1 MKAIKTCL
9 IVVSLFALF
18 SCEKESE
25 QNSFEFTKSSVG
37 FSSTDDIDAM
47 SEEITD
53 FHDYFIHFFWDNIY
67 KEGMTCDAD
76 FILAMRDI
84 VTDKAKAYPFVY
96 IDKSGFEKDDDDD
109 SFVNLCFDAMKG
121 DTLDLSRE
129 EMLYGDKVDVN
140 FALVEKEANQAAAHL
155 ENLFYTSSTSEKME
169 VAYER
174 YVKQRLG
181 NMKTQQDYLC
191 LRFYTDMYL
200 SSFITWCNIL
210 YGQDGSA
217 AKESNW
223 WSSTWKEVKQTAKE
237 VWNEVK
243 PIVNS
248 DAKGAVKG
256 AIKGLVGG
264 VSGVGTGALKGACT
278 SSAGQCVKNIVR

>member
-1 MKAIKTCL
+1 MKAIKKCL

-37 FSSTDDIDAM
+37 FSSTQDIDAM

-84 VTDKAKAYPFVY
+84 VTDKAKSYPFVY
-96 IDKSGFEKDDDDD
+96 IDKSGFGKYDDDD
-109 SFVNLCFDAMKG
+109 SFVNLCFDGMKG
-121 DTLDLSRE
+121 DTLNLSYV

-140 FALVEKEANQAAAHL
+140 FALVEREANQAVAYL
-155 ENLFYTSSTSEKME
+155 ENLFYTSSTPEQME
-169 VAYER
+169 AAYEK
-174 YVKQRLG
+174 YVEQRLG

-200 SSFITWCNIL
+200 SSFTTWCNIL
-210 YGQDGSA
+210 YGQNDGT
-217 AKESNW
+217 KKSNW
-223 WSSTWKEVKQTAKE
+223 WKSAWDKAKQTAKD
-237 VWNEVK
+237 VWKEVK
-243 PIVNS
+243 PIVKA
-248 DAKGAVKG
+248 DAKGATTG
-256 AIKGLVGG
+256 AMVGLAGGAAGVGG
-264 VSGVGTGALKGACT
+264 GAVSGACIE
-278 SSAGQCVKNIVR
+278 SAGKCIDNILH

>member
-25 QNSFEFTKSSVG
+25 QNSFEFTKSSEY
-37 FSSTDDIDAM
+37 FSSTKDIDAM

-67 KEGMTCDAD
+67 KESMTCDAD

-140 FALVEKEANQAAAHL
+140 FALVEREANQAAAHL
-155 ENLFYTSSTSEKME
+155 ENLFYTSSTPEEME
-169 VAYER
+169 VAYEN
-174 YVKQRLG
+174 YVEKRLD

-200 SSFITWCNIL
+200 SSFTTWCNIL
-210 YGQDGSA
+210 YGQNDGT
-217 AKESNW
+217 KKSNW
-223 WSSTWKEVKQTAKE
+223 WKSAWDKAKQTAKDVWKEVKP
-237 VWNEVK
+237 VVK
-243 PIVNS
+243 A
-248 DAKGAVKG
+248 DAEGAVGG
-256 AIKGLVGG
+256 AVVGMAAGGVGAGPGAVGG
-264 VSGVGTGALKGACT
+264 AAGSSIGKCVG
-278 SSAGQCVKNIVR
+278 NILSK

>member
-1 MKAIKTCL
+1 MKVIKKCL
-9 IVVSLFALF
+9 IVVSLLALF

-25 QNSFEFTKSSVG
+25 QNSFVSTKSSEY
-37 FSSTDDIDAM
+37 FSSTKDIDAM
-47 SEEITD
+47 SEEIAD
-53 FHDYFIHFFWDNIY
+53 FHDYFIHLFWDSIY

-140 FALVEKEANQAAAHL
+140 FALVEREANLAVAYL
-155 ENLFYTSSTSEKME
+155 ENLFYTSSTPEEME
-169 VAYER
+169 ASYER

-191 LRFYTDMYL
+191 LRFYTDVYL
-200 SSFITWCNIL
+200 SSFTTWCNIL
-210 YGQDGSA
+210 YGQDGNA

-223 WSSTWKEVKQTAKE
+223 WSSTWKEIKQTAKE
-237 VWNEVK
+237 VWNDVK
-243 PIVNS
+243 PVVKS

-256 AIKGLVGG
+256 AIKGVLGG
-264 VSGVGTGALKGACT
+264 VAGVGTGALKGACT
-278 SSAGQCVKNIVR
+278 SSAGQCIKDIVR

>member
-1 MKAIKTCL
+1 MKAIKKCL

-76 FILAMRDI
+76 FILAMQDI
-84 VTDKAKAYPFVY
+84 VNDKAKVYPFVY

-121 DTLDLSRE
+121 DTLNLSYV

-140 FALVEKEANQAAAHL
+140 FALVEREANQAAIHL
-155 ENLFYTSSTSEKME
+155 ENLFYTSSTPEQME
-169 VAYER
+169 AAYEK
-174 YVKQRLG
+174 YVEQRLG

-200 SSFITWCNIL
+200 SSFTTWCNIL
-210 YGQDGSA
+210 YGQNDGT
-217 AKESNW
+217 KKSNW
-223 WSSTWKEVKQTAKE
+223 WKSAWDKAKKTAKNVWKEVKP
-237 VWNEVK
+237 VVK
-243 PIVNS
+243 A
-248 DAKGAVKG
+248 DATGAAAG
-256 AIKGLVGG
+256 ALVGL
-264 VSGVGTGALKGACT
+264 SAAGVGAGPGAASGALGGSLGAC
-278 SSAGQCVKNIVR
+278 VNNL